1 MRYADNNIMKTVQI
15 AVEKLLPIVRENK
28 EKHITEYTEA
38 VEDSKAAALILT
50 SNNLKLAKSGELDK
64 IAKIKTLPNAPTSY
78 EQSYTRAIRMLELSN
93 QTIIELEDTVFNQ
106 LVLDEWSW
114 KQNFQ
119 LSGSLYKSL
128 V

>member
-38 VEDSKAAALILT
+38 VEDYRAAALILT

>member
-38 VEDSKAAALILT
+38 VEDYKAAALILT